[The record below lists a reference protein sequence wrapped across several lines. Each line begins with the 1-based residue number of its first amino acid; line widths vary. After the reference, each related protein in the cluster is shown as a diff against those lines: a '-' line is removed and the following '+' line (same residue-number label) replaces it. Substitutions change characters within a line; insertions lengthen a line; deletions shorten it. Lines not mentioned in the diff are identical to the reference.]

1 MLPVCQPHLE
11 YVQCFVNSRAH
22 INSEACELSACVE
35 ILLNAS
41 CSEKHFGK
49 NKSHHVRYGKI
60 NAVLSR
66 DMRLLVSPL
75 NITFV
80 DKIPPIGMCIIN
92 FLLELRNPVLEP
104 HLADL

>member
-41 CSEKHFGK
+41 YSEKHFGK
-49 NKSHHVRYGKI
+49 NKSRHVGYGKI
-60 NAVLSR
+60 NAVLSG

-75 NITFV
+75 NISFV
-80 DKIPPIGMCIIN
+80 VKILPPP
-92 FLLELRNPVLEP
+92 LVRV
-104 HLADL
+104 